1 MELLLGVLAA
11 AIASSLFNGG
21 IAVQALDAREAP
33 GDAHLR
39 PSLLVRLARR
49 PRWLAGTALTVLGWP
64 FQVGAFALAPVVL
77 VQPALAV
84 GLLVLL
90 VAGKRMLHEPVAR
103 RDALAIAGILAG
115 VAGLALVVPGQHDAQ
130 AHGAELAL
138 ALGGL
143 AAGACVPYVLALFR
157 VDSAEVTML
166 SAGVGYSGGA
176 VASALVER
184 ALSGGHLVHAALWAG
199 ATLAFDAVAVLSEMS
214 ALGRR
219 PAVQVAPAVLVVQ
232 TVVPVALAPLV
243 FHEKLA
249 GGADGAVL
257 VACLALVVAAA
268 VVLVRSPALLAFVG
282 EGSGTARSRDAES
295 PETTRASA
303 DPSSA
308 DAASPTVTTTTSPAR
323 SRL

>member
-21 IAVQALDAREAP
+21 IAVQALDARDAP
-33 GDAHLR
+33 LDAHLR

-64 FQVGAFALAPVVL
+64 FQVGAFALAPVAL

-84 GLLVLL
+84 GVLVLL
-90 VAGKRMLHEPVAR
+90 VAGKRLLHEPIER
-103 RDALAIAGILAG
+103 RDVLAVAGILAG

-130 AHGAELAL
+130 AHGAALAL

-143 AAGACVPYVLALFR
+143 AAASAVPYVLALAR
-157 VDSAEVTML
+157 AELAEVTML
-166 SAGVGYSGGA
+166 AAGLGYSGGA
-176 VASALVER
+176 IASALVER
-184 ALSGGHLVHAALWAG
+184 ALSGGHLVHAALWGG
-199 ATLAFDAVAVLSEMS
+199 ATLAFDAVAMLSEMS

-243 FHEKLA
+243 FHERLP
-249 GGADGAVL
+249 GGVDGAIL
-257 VACLALVVAAA
+257 VACLALVVVAGAA
-268 VVLVRSPALLAFVG
+268 LVRSPALLAFAG
-282 EGSGTARSRDAES
+282 DGSGTPRSPDTPSA
-295 PETTRASA
+295 ETTCESA
-303 DPSSA
+303 GAP
-308 DAASPTVTTTTSPAR
+308 AAAGPTLTTTTSPER
-323 SRL
+323 SRP

>member
-1 MELLLGVLAA
+1 MLAA

-21 IAVQALDAREAP
+21 VAVQALDARDAP

-49 PRWLAGTALTVLGWP
+49 PRWLAGTALTMLGWP
-64 FQVGAFALAPVVL
+64 FQVGAFALAPVAL

-90 VAGKRMLHEPVAR
+90 VAGKRLLHEPVGR
-103 RDALAIAGILAG
+103 RDALAVAGILAG

-130 AHGAELAL
+130 AHGVALAL
-138 ALGGL
+138 VLGGL
-143 AAGACVPYVLALFR
+143 AAAAGIPYALALVR
-157 VDSAEVTML
+157 VDSSEVTML
-166 SAGVGYSGGA
+166 SAGLGYSGGA

-184 ALSGGHLVHAALWAG
+184 ALSGGHLVHAALWG
-199 ATLAFDAVAVLSEMS
+199 AMTLAFDAVSMLSEMS

-243 FHEKLA
+243 FHEKLP
-249 GGADGAVL
+249 GGAEGAVL
-257 VACLALVVAAA
+257 VACLALVVVAAA
-268 VVLVRSPALLAFVG
+268 ALVRSPALLAFAG
-282 EGSGTARSRDAES
+282 EGSGTPLSPDAPS
-295 PETTRASA
+295 SETTRASA
-303 DPSSA
+303 DPPSSEA
-308 DAASPTVTTTTSPAR
+308 PPGTVTTTTAPAR